1 MSLINVSDII
11 CDTKCMQNDFLKDS
25 YNNYNAVKL
34 QLENEVDNS
43 KSYSAVT
50 SSEKNENITNKFN
63 MSISNIESKIKTYKR
78 NIDNSNKDLELYYLY
93 YNKNNDLISVL
104 NDNNTKTLTNDR
116 NSYYENESSTIKTFY
131 NKYLPYVYILIVI
144 LFFLILYLVGTG
156 LTLFVNFVLLILF
169 IIFPIIFYYIS
180 KSLHYIFVKDN
191 SNLNNLTRPH

>member
-63 MSISNIESKIKTYKR
+63 IMNCF
-78 NIDNSNKDLELYYLY
+78 D
-93 YNKNNDLISVL
+93 V
-104 NDNNTKTLTNDR
+104 
-116 NSYYENESSTIKTFY
+116 
-131 NKYLPYVYILIVI
+131 
-144 LFFLILYLVGTG
+144 
-156 LTLFVNFVLLILF
+156 
-169 IIFPIIFYYIS
+169 
-180 KSLHYIFVKDN
+180 
-191 SNLNNLTRPH
+191 